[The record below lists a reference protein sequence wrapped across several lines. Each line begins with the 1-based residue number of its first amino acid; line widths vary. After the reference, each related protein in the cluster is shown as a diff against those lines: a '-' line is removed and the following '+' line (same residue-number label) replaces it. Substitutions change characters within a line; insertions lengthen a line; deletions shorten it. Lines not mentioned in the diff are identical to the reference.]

1 MKGNIHS
8 CVVYV
13 VSCRVR
19 LGLPMDAVA
28 TAKIPSAITIIR
40 LGHLGGEKKKKR
52 NREKERPRK
61 EKEKKKGFAKCA

>member
-19 LGLPMDAVA
+19 FGLPMDAVA

-40 LGHLGGEKKKKR
+40 LGHLEGGKKEEEKQ
-52 NREKERPRK
+52 RK
-61 EKEKKKGFAKCA
+61 GKA